1 MYSFGKHGF
10 PIELERL
17 QARMNNTERFP
28 HLTKAAIFNELPKPF
43 VKSFLDQCTV
53 QTVQRKTQVL
63 KEGTYPDALFLVA
76 HGTLDIFS
84 ESDTGHR
91 VLFHR
96 AGQGETVGE
105 LEMIA
110 DKTCTASC
118 ETSENATLLV
128 CSKSQLFEAVRSPA
142 FLRNMMQILY
152 TRLDRSNKFKV
163 VDSCYPIEQRLCA
176 YLKYLSARNL
186 VITENQLFLAELI
199 GCSRQTINRELRV
212 LRDLGIIETRNS
224 RIEILD
230 EERLSEMA
238 QARALI

>member
-1 MYSFGKHGF
+1 
-10 PIELERL
+10 
-17 QARMNNTERFP
+17 MNNTERFP
-28 HLTKAAIFNELPKPF
+28 HLTKAPIFNELPKPF
-43 VKSFLDQCTV
+43 VKSFLDRCAI
-53 QTVQRKTQVL
+53 QTVQRKTQIL
-63 KEGTYPDALFLVA
+63 REGVYPDAFYIVA
-76 HGTLDIFS
+76 HGTIDIFS
-84 ESDTGHR
+84 ESATGHR

-105 LEMIA
+105 LELIA
-110 DKTCTASC
+110 NKVCTATC
-118 ETSENATLLV
+118 ETGENALLLV
-128 CSKSQLFEAVRSPA
+128 CSKPQLFEAVRNPN
-142 FLRNMMQILY
+142 FLRNLMQVLY

-212 LRDLGIIETRNS
+212 LRDLGIIETHNS

-230 EERLSEMA
+230 QEGLSDLA
-238 QARALI
+238 QPRVPS